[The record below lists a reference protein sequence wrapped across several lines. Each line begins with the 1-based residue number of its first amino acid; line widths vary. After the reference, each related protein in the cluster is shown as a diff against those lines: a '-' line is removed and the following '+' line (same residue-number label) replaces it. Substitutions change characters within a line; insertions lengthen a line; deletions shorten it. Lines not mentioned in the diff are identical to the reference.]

1 MESLLI
7 FFKGFKSLKEEDMK
21 TLKKALGLKKPG
33 KKGSGKKVKKNADET
48 VGSTAEDIA
57 LKVKCYELVLVKKI

>member
-1 MESLLI
+1 
-7 FFKGFKSLKEEDMK
+7 MK

-48 VGSTAEDIA
+48 VVSTAEDIA